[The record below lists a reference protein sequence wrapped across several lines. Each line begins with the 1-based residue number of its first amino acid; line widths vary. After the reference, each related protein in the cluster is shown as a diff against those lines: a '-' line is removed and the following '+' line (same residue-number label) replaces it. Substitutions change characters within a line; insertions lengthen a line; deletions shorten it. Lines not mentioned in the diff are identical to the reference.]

1 MGGGAAGQREERTVT
16 QRGAVQLGPA
26 AALRPARRQVERLGR
41 RHSRRGLGHSRHPSS
56 PASQAHTQPPG
67 EAPTGR
73 QRSRQELSEGRRAAA
88 RMLRSLHPHPR
99 CPPRRKHATRA
110 HAPKK
115 HYAVRR
121 GENWAATAPAATAR
135 RRLTEPP
142 GSCAAEQSAR
152 VSMAPGYA
160 SQGEG
165 SQHTSWSSPRTA
177 TASCRVET
185 RVHVEARESLA
196 LLLYRYL
203 EWARHALPLP
213 FALGAPLARSA
224 AMSASAARWFWGG
237 KRVTFSKDKRGD
249 GGEAVTSGGDAGL
262 WVVNR

>member
-1 MGGGAAGQREERTVT
+1 M
-16 QRGAVQLGPA
+16 QLGPA

-67 EAPTGR
+67 EASTGAATLAPGIVRGTPRGGPHAQEPTPAP
-73 QRSRQELSEGRRAAA
+73 SLPAQEKACNASSCTLE
-88 RMLRSLHPHPR
+88 
-99 CPPRRKHATRA
+99 
-110 HAPKK
+110 K
-115 HYAVRR
+115 HYAVRS

-213 FALGAPLARSA
+213 FAVGAPLARSA

-237 KRVTFSKDKRGD
+237 RRVTPCAISKCSHGCNNKHFFWILGKHRKTRRRAAGQR
-249 GGEAVTSGGDAGL
+249 EAA
-262 WVVNR
+262 R